1 MKSKILGAVSVS
13 LAFLVL
19 VPVALANN
27 VTSASLTCTA
37 LTIDY
42 NSFAGDTVTVAW
54 STGTTSS
61 FTLTGSGVTT
71 VAPPQVNGTLSATVT
86 WPDGSLKVSAAGN
99 CNTVPTPPTPPPPA
113 PGPTPTPPGPVTTPT
128 PPSPATP
135 PQGGIKPKP
144 KARCER
150 LTIREIHVA
159 IGPQRLISGN
169 ATLTASAPPFVKSIR
184 VAIYGVGSQGVQWS
198 HTYRRHK
205 LVLHLDVTKESY
217 WGINPRVHST
227 FGVHRVTTTF
237 RTTCGARVVS
247 VDYDNQDPPR

>member
-13 LAFLVL
+13 LGFLVL
-19 VPVALANN
+19 VPAALANN

-37 LTIDY
+37 LTLDY
-42 NSFAGDTVTVAW
+42 NSFEGDTVTVAW

-61 FTLTGSGVTT
+61 FTLTGSGETT
-71 VAPPQVNGTLSATVT
+71 LAPPQVNGMLSATVT
-86 WPDGSLKVSAAGN
+86 WPDGSLTVSTAGT
-99 CNTVPTPPTPPPPA
+99 CDTVPTPPTPPPPT
-113 PGPTPTPPGPVTTPT
+113 PGPTATPPSPVTTPT

-144 KARCER
+144 KARCQR
-150 LTIREIHVA
+150 LTISEIHVA
-159 IGPQRLISGN
+159 IGPQRLVFGD
-169 ATLTASAPPFVKSIR
+169 ATYTASAPRFVKSIT
-184 VAIYGVGSQGVQWS
+184 VAIYGVGSEGVQWS

-217 WGINPRVHST
+217 WGNNPRVHST
-227 FGVHRVTTTF
+227 FGVHRVKTTF
-237 RTTCGARVVS
+237 RTTCSARVVS